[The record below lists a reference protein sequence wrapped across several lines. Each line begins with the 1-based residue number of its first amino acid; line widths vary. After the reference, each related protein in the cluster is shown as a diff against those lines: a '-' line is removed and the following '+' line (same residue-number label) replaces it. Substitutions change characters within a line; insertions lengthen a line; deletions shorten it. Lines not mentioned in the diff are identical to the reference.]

1 MKNEIV
7 PKPTTRKRLLRRL
20 LFLLVMYGGVAT
32 SSMAG
37 VVIKGNVYGGG
48 NAADVMDSTFVNI
61 STGEILGNIY
71 GGGNL
76 GDVGTIVKNTTNYNY
91 KWTNEDNPGDSYE
104 YNNTGVCT
112 VTITGGTI
120 GTDSTASENHGNVFG
135 GGKGQGDT
143 FWCEKGMTYKT
154 SISISQGT
162 VWHNVY
168 GGGQVGRVEDS
179 TKVTLSNGADI
190 KGDVFGA
197 GAGINTHGY
206 SALVRGNT
214 VVTIQGNATV
224 GENVYGGGEIA
235 SIGRFNVV
243 GGSPT
248 TPAGG
253 GSSKVTIQ
261 GSAQIGGDVFGSG
274 KGVKPDTTYTYQGKA
289 NMPKRMMAKSMGSFT
304 DADSAYWTGVDDK
317 NVWEYF
323 ATETIY
329 RDFLRTLALASTPT
343 VTIGGNATIAGSVYG
358 GGEVGITLGNVNVS
372 MTGGTVG
379 HDVYGGGA
387 LADTNTGNWDLNIYD
402 DDGDSLQVG
411 EVITD
416 LFTRTGTAPNYTYK
430 RVIDK
435 NATVSSGVYYRRV
448 PTWADST
455 QKSGVFTTNVSLTGG
470 TITGDAYGGG
480 LGQKARAAEGDLTAL
495 EDIEALVYGDVT
507 LNIGSG
513 TVNANG
519 FATSTSGDATI
530 HGNVFGCNNLN
541 GTPKGSVHV
550 NIYQTKHTEA
560 DTYPSD
566 INTIAKLNSLFDT
579 VSDYDADDYLS
590 RFALSS
596 VYGGGNLAA
605 YSPIEDTDTATV
617 HIYTCD
623 NTIHTLYG
631 GGNAADATNV
641 KTIIDG
647 GFFDRVFGGGNG
659 YSATNNHTNPNEP
672 NYNPGANISGSATT
686 EIHGGLY
693 RQAFGGSNQYGDV
706 NKASLSVVN
715 DSPCELLLINESFG
729 GANEAEITGDVETTL
744 ACSDHP
750 ISIGTFYGGSNLADI
765 TGNVTLN
772 VEGGDF
778 INVFGGSKGRLGR
791 DAEGEAG
798 QPGYK
803 PAVTAKAANISGNV
817 TLNLYGG
824 TMNNAFGGSDVNGNI
839 GGKITVNM
847 LDRGDCDLTVHNVYG
862 GGRDA
867 AYRPDTIGAFPEVN
881 ILNGRV
887 SKKSDGTGG
896 MVYGGGLGA
905 TAIVASSPLVIIGD
919 TAAAH
924 ADYVAVVD
932 SIVFGGGDAAAVEG
946 NTSVI
951 LQKSNSRVDML
962 FGGGNAAGVSDS
974 TAVTMTGGTVTK
986 AVFGGCNTSGT
997 VGGAP
1002 TVTVTGGTIGTAFET
1017 TAPTAPDSIP
1027 NVLFGGGKGAG
1038 TIVSGKITLNVG
1050 AKTVMSNDT
1059 TYIGTAMIHGNVYG
1073 GSEKGQVDS
1082 VNVYLY
1088 GDTIYG
1094 NVYGGG
1100 YRTAEGKIAARAVNI
1115 VLDGTKF
1122 NRSFNGTAQIFGC
1135 NNLVGTPLGQVN
1147 VHVYRTIPA
1156 TDGDTYHVAAIYGGG
1171 NEADYVPTADGV
1183 LNTQVIIEGCDTTS
1197 IKDVY
1202 GGGNAAAVPGTEVW
1216 ILGSTIIDKVYGGG
1230 NGERGADSAAHVGF
1244 HRDSATEKH
1253 NYVIGSGKAEVYLVA
1268 GNINEVF
1275 GGSNSNGDIRNG
1287 ANVETA
1293 TRTDYTTKFT
1303 GAPAPDCCDKLI
1315 TQHIYGGG
1323 SQAEMS
1329 GDVNV
1334 ILECMPEDYVDAV
1347 YGGAANATI
1356 NGNVSLT
1363 VTSGKFGR
1371 VFGGNNEGGS
1381 INGTITVNVYE
1392 EGCDSLIIG
1401 ELYGAGNNAPYSIY
1415 GCTPPAA
1422 NSPMGT
1428 PWTPDS
1434 TAHEG
1439 KQPYVSPDTIAVSV
1453 NVFSCTSIGKVYG
1466 GGRGETATVIGNT
1479 HVWINM
1485 LHGIIDEHTNESIGK
1500 IGQIFGG
1507 GSAAHVIGNTRI
1519 DVGTATVY
1527 NDPNSGI
1534 KELTGVNIVS
1544 GNYLNPTSDAMN
1556 NSVTAGI
1563 YGGGEAANIDGN
1575 TMLNIGTQELSEGT
1589 NITGNIY
1596 GGGLGSGTHVTGN
1609 VQVNIGKTVT
1619 TEGVTSYVGYAN
1631 ITGDVYGG
1639 SAMGKVNS
1647 YLNDSN
1653 AETQTTGAT
1662 TQVNFYGGTIQDT
1675 HTPSGKGNIYGGGLG
1690 DNDNAAD
1697 VYGPVAV
1704 NVYGGRANNVFGC
1717 NNVNGTPKS
1726 TVAVNINDGQVY
1738 QSVYGGGNQ
1747 AIMDGSPVVNVTG
1760 GIIGTDNDGNTVYGG
1775 AVYGNVY
1782 GGGLGSNGT
1791 GTQTDL
1797 QKVMAGLVKGNTEIN
1812 ISGGTILHNIYG
1824 GGAYGSVGT
1833 YTYESTGVI
1842 KNYTSGG
1849 KATIYIT
1856 GGTIGTDGNENGMV
1870 FGSSRGDVGAPDEIH
1885 DKLAWVYDARV
1896 IIGDTTANA
1905 TVTTSTPLING
1916 SVYGGG
1922 ENGHNYNDA
1931 LVRINGGT
1939 IGIASGSPITNP
1951 DDAEHP
1957 YTGAAYPYRGN
1968 VYGGGCGTDKYWI
1981 DADNDQTV
1989 DDGEKH
1995 YNPLAGIVQ
2004 GDATITMTGGTVV
2017 HNIYGAGAMGSVGT
2031 ATAGGVT
2038 TISIGGGSVGV
2049 SGTVGGGN
2057 VFGAA
2062 RGDAAAISNEYALV
2076 RDHTTVNI
2084 SDGTIYGNVY
2094 GGGELGCVG
2103 RYKFTS
2109 DMKEFYWTDQA
2120 LVANQTSYTYNST
2133 GVCNVTITGGTIGTD
2148 STASENHGNVFGGG
2162 KGRSD
2167 TFWCEKGMVYKTSVS
2182 ISKGTVWRNVYGGG
2196 QEGRVQDDTE
2206 VTIGSASGSDEV
2218 NIKGDVFGAGA
2229 GIDTHGYSALVRGNP
2244 TVTIQGA
2251 ATKVAENVYGGG
2263 EIASVG
2269 KHLLVTEENKDQHPG
2284 LAVGMPYTLDNTNVG
2299 ICRVTVKDGAE
2310 VTGSVFGAGKGL
2322 NPDSIVNPRRMTPT
2336 GVMEYYNADTYGEH
2350 WKDTLLIYVQTLAL
2364 ATETQVTIGSE
2375 TGTTKVKGSVYG
2387 GSESGFVQY
2396 HTDVQTQGNCE
2407 IGTQAASADIYGGGL
2422 GIEGNASAGRVGG
2435 NTKVTI
2441 GGGTTYGS
2449 VYGGG
2454 AYGIVKQNVEVNVT
2468 GGEVKEDVYGGGALA
2483 NTNTANW
2490 DAETKTWATGM
2501 NGANDS
2507 TTYKTVVNLTGGK
2520 IGNAYGGGLGRKA
2533 VTAREAVTFTQEECD
2548 KYNSSLTGFVTTS
2561 ETNPDTGENYTQE
2574 EANTHNAALV
2584 GARKTTDVKLP
2595 AISAQDEVSEVQAMV
2610 YGDVTMT
2617 VDGTILHQEPDD
2629 QKQSVTYTEEGEN
2642 ITKSVTK
2649 YGRVF
2654 GANNVNGTP
2663 KGHILVHVK
2672 QTVPENGGGHVYD
2685 KFEIHSVYGG
2695 GNMANYLPAG
2705 DSKNTHVLIEDCGVT
2720 SIQYVYGGGNS
2731 ASVPQTDVTV
2741 LGCFEIGMIFGGGNG
2756 EDPIQDASG
2765 IWVANPGA
2773 DVKKSDGTAGTG
2785 AINAHGGTIRWL
2797 YGGSN
2802 KKGLCGKINEDLRST
2817 NTDCPLKIT
2826 NVYGAGK
2833 NADVEEVFIVAKCP
2847 GENVEYLYGGSYNA
2861 HIKKGITLTLIG
2873 GQYKNVYGGNDS
2885 GGTIGGPIKINI
2897 QESLDCAPIV
2907 IDNLYGGGNR
2917 AEYPGN
2923 NGTGGSITVNVKSCT
2938 HIGNIFGGGKGQAAV
2953 VNGNTTVNLNMLKG
2967 VWAGKWAVTGDSATI
2982 YIDNM
2987 DTSKDNATI
2996 KAAIEAE
3003 IPNIEV
3009 FADKIDKTTKKI
3021 RCKVK
3026 DELGTIGNVFGGGD
3040 EAKVNGWTM
3049 VNIGT
3054 AKIDSIMRHDG
3065 NGVPLDVQGDSIY
3078 DKEGKL
3084 REGKTYN
3091 DIAYNKV
3098 PVLGAR
3104 ILGDVYGG
3112 GNLADVLENTYVNIC
3127 AKEDTTTHVY
3137 GSVAFKVDSVTIG
3150 GNVFGGGKGIADNFY
3165 CEKGMVGD
3173 VDTNLGNYNNH
3184 TDSIRGTHV
3193 NIGGGTM
3200 EGNVYGGGEVG
3211 RVEFNTEVTI
3221 GYGNGTEG
3229 EKSPIIAGNVFAAG
3243 KGLNTHGYSAL
3254 VRGNS
3259 TLTIQGDAKV
3269 GQSVYGGG
3277 EVASVGKYQVV
3288 DGMPIALAY
3297 QNLGNCYV
3305 TVRGKAEIGPDDMQM
3320 PQFTGHVFGAGK
3332 GALPYEGYT
3341 DTEKPYQVLPTTTVE
3356 YLSKQ
3361 TVGDSVDT
3369 SYITFIETLALA
3381 TKTEVTVGGDAFVK
3395 GSVYGGSEN
3404 GHVQH
3409 DTKVRIQDHCQIGAG
3424 YDYNT
3429 KKSLPMYD
3437 EATVFV
3443 HPSTTTVATSV
3454 NECNHWPYGKGTT
3467 AKYVPYDKY
3476 ADQYTSYASTTG
3488 DDGHT
3493 YYGNVFG
3500 GGSGREPYAPG
3511 KWHWE
3516 AGSVGGNAT
3525 VEISGG
3531 HILTNVYG
3539 GNELTNV
3546 DDTCRVTMTGGTIG
3560 VPRTLDSIAVH
3571 PVTCYL
3577 FGAGKGDQRVFF
3589 NKQTN
3594 VKDVIVDVSGGII
3607 YGSVFGG
3614 GEDGHIM
3621 RNAKVNIKPGAW
3633 IGTWGTSYVDGNVFG
3648 GGRGFAGDAYTAG
3661 NVADSVVVNITGGT
3675 MLGSIYGGGRLGS
3688 VGYDLVEA
3696 GNGRYGQMSDNLN
3709 RGHVVMNISGGKI
3722 GNKYEFTTDTVAAYI
3737 PSTEFY
3743 IENNERR
3750 LSHTKG
3756 GNVYAGGMG
3765 RFTKLNGDSISL
3777 ANDGIDWTKLGNVKS
3792 TKLSISDSTWI
3803 MGNVYGGGELGAVT
3817 DSTVIKVT
3825 GGVIGTEI
3833 LAGVPDSTTHSNGT
3847 VQYTYGSIYGGGM
3860 GMVMHDKRDNH
3871 GGDVANNTHVSISGD
3886 DTKVRAS
3893 VFGGGEMATVGGDTY
3908 VDISDGKIGRNEVY
3922 TTNDANQGYV
3932 KFGGAT
3938 MGNVFGG
3945 GKGHV
3950 DHTFAGLV
3958 KGNTNVDISG
3968 GSIYHNVY
3976 GGGALGSVGTFMVA
3990 KDLNYI
3996 PDGVPLAP
4004 WESGGTARVTIT
4016 GGTIGISG
4024 RDNGMVN
4031 GSSRGG
4037 ISAPVST
4044 KLGDNY
4050 VYKDPYDKVAW
4061 VYDTEVTIGKG
4072 GSAGPTIK
4080 GSVYGGGENGHNAHN
4095 ALVNVYSGKIGIVDS
4110 SDPWYTL
4117 TNAAAAEKSKAT
4129 RGNVYGAGCGT
4140 DTYTDSEGKKH
4151 HNLWSGIVSVN
4162 TEVNVHGGHV
4172 KGNVY
4177 GAGSMGSVGT
4187 IISDIDSEANWHKS
4201 SDTNVLETA
4210 TTFYGFGL
4218 SWPIEIQYVDTTGI
4232 ARVNVADSAIV
4243 DGSVYGAARGLV
4255 AIEENDITRHR
4266 YVEAKFANV
4275 RKTEVNI
4282 GETGEPQINSSVYG
4296 GGEDGHVYEDAA
4308 VNIYDGTVAHSV
4320 FGGGKGE
4327 GTYKATLWVQDPDD
4341 PDDTSKHESTQ
4352 DSISIHSMVAGKV
4365 YGNTTVT
4372 IRGGHV
4378 GWFVYGGGNLGSV
4391 GKGNYAGGADD
4402 YATGGYGELPEN
4414 AGANLWTVER
4424 DSTMAWHF
4432 LNSGVAT
4439 VNLFGGTI
4447 GTYEGPE
4454 SNNFDPV
4461 DQLPYGSVFG
4471 GSRGKSAMDVGQRS
4485 PRYRY
4490 VPDFFLGYVNKA
4502 IINVGDTANHSTD
4515 DKGPTIHGSIYGGG
4529 QDGHV
4534 RNSTDIKLFKGEV
4547 KGHQIDA
4554 AGRSGH
4560 VFGAGSGIGTYIDFT
4575 DNNKNKVSFAS
4586 GSVTGTT
4593 SIEVYDGAK
4602 VKGNIWGGG
4611 AMAAIGPPKMGPD
4624 EGKMPTDSKKS
4635 YSYTKVDVK
4644 GGKIGGTVYGAS
4656 RGPSAAFRKARF
4668 DDIGVT
4674 YDSTK
4679 YATDIWSEVIVRGG
4693 EIGGS
4698 VYGGGESGQVKCGVN
4713 VNILGGLI
4721 KNDVYGG
4728 GALAHTN
4735 TSNLN
4740 KDGDWTNSTKTT
4752 GVYTTT
4758 VNLLGGTIQGNA
4770 YGGALGRREF
4780 IGTDTTVTSVEAKVF
4795 GDIKVNL
4802 NGIEETDS
4810 ASIRSVKEDV
4820 KSWLVPTTDGH
4831 HQVNSTRPGASVSRV
4846 FGCNNLNGSPQGKV
4860 RVHVFA
4866 TQNDSTQNIK
4876 TKYEK
4881 FRKRA
4886 DYTIDNYSDLTALA
4900 AAMNIDIF
4908 SYVNNLTNTNDDS
4921 LQRVAL
4927 NAIIDTIAVMK
4938 YDVRGVYG
4946 GGNLA
4951 AYMPLGPNPTVEDN
4965 YMLTK
4970 QSTDV
4975 IIDGCELTSIY
4986 QVYGGGNAAP
4996 VPAAHLVVNG
5006 TYEIDEAFGGG
5017 NGADSYWV
5025 VEGRDT
5031 VWYQNPGAN
5040 VGYRDFTEVVKNDP
5054 DYDGETEATAY
5065 PQEDVQAAA
5074 TPEMRKAG
5082 FSYGDESTAGVATT
5096 IINGGRIHVV
5106 YGGSNKRGNI
5116 STTALSQ
5123 YEGASDCPMEV
5134 DETYGAGKDAP
5145 IDGNIDMRL
5154 KCAKGV
5160 KEMFGGSKNSDVN
5173 SDIVLNITNGSSL
5186 ERVFGGNN
5194 TSGAINGSI
5203 TVNIVEDGCE
5213 PIHIGELYAGGYLA
5227 PYSIYGYAQGGEGGY
5242 LEEEIDYGGNIGKIK
5257 QRIPI
5262 NRTGYDTIK
5271 VKYEDYLKNDLDSM
5285 GFARDHVPTEQ
5296 ELQEKINSTTP
5307 KVARAALEYV
5317 AIRDLL
5323 ASLPRKHPR
5332 INVISATR
5340 IDTIYGGGYQAK
5352 VVGNPRVNVNMTNGK
5367 VEVTET
5373 ESGKFVDASGN
5384 EYPAETVD
5392 TNMVATLPIGTIGHI
5407 FGGGNMAD
5415 IDGNTFVEIGTGEW
5429 LNQNDQREMQGT
5441 ITVNDKDTTM
5451 LFTYDDSQQKWTY
5464 EGKDT
5469 VFNEEIQ
5476 KDSVIT
5482 VIKTIDTIPTPFRRA
5497 ATITGNVFGGGRG
5510 VADDF
5515 YCAKAMIG
5523 ENGKAVDN
5531 DFNDLPDYLE
5541 GNTSVTIANGTV
5553 GGNVYGGGEI
5563 GRVEKNTT
5571 VTIGLEGDTG
5581 EPVVKGNVFGAGRGL
5596 ETHGYSALVRGNPT
5610 VIVQGKAKV
5619 GLNVYGGGETASVA
5633 RYKVVGGSPVALA
5646 NSTSGNCKV
5655 IIRGEAEIGPDSMVM
5670 TKPGGPD
5677 DYGHVFGAGKGV
5689 IPGDSTYE
5697 GIDHMPKR
5705 MILRGDDHTDA
5716 LQGKTWEYVYPDDPT
5731 NKNIWEYFPNDSTY
5745 LSFIETLALSSK
5757 TDVTIGGHAFVKGSV
5772 YGGSENGLVQYDTHV
5787 RIQDSCQI
5795 GNGYVQMADDG
5806 TPLATPMAMN
5816 RRYTSQEWEEGRLIM
5831 SDDDSL
5837 ALRNLVVTNN
5847 LYQHSLP
5854 ECASWPYEAP
5864 YATYDR
5870 LADENGLY
5878 PDGSNAQGGRISASD
5893 GHTFYGNV
5901 FGGGSGLYPFRPGK
5915 WHRAAGLVRGNTVV
5929 DVTGGHILTSLYGG
5943 NEMTDVGTYQKDS
5956 HGELT
5961 IPDTC
5966 GICTINMVGGT
5977 LGVPRTLGQIAA
5989 HPVTCYLFGA
5999 GKGDPRT
6006 FFNTWTNVDSVTVN
6020 ISGNARIYGSTFGGG
6035 EDGHILESVVTN
6047 IGLPVTLNI
6056 DGKDSVF
6063 TERGVLIGTTG
6074 YSYVD
6079 GNVFGAGRGFS
6090 GDAITA
6096 GSVGGNVEVNI
6107 GGGTM
6112 LGSIY
6117 GGGRLASVG
6126 IGFNAPED
6134 ANYGSFTA
6142 DVPGDSTKTYG
6153 HVTVNISGGTI
6164 GHDSIWTQ
6172 QYGGNVFGGS
6182 MGRLT
6187 HLDNT
6192 VNPIWSQLGQVKTTE
6207 VNITGGTIKR
6217 NVYGGGEFG
6226 SVRDSAYVNIGGRKN
6241 ADGTITAEG
6250 SPVIE
6255 RDVYGGG
6262 YGSKDTLSQ
6271 TFITPV
6277 SGMTFRYT
6285 PMQWAGI
6292 VGISTHVNMLG
6303 GWVKKSIYGGGEL
6316 ASVGIINYLVEQK
6329 ADGDYTYFGTVDSL
6343 QDKKFSY
6350 INIEKHDNENDGFYL
6365 SWPYKFEYFPGYDGS
6380 THIAIRGGRLGL
6392 TGKDFMGPFN
6402 AEGKAISLADGHVL
6416 DKDEE
6421 KAARVDNGDIY
6432 GGSKGFAGD
6441 RYYEGFSAN
6450 VGSTE
6455 IVIDYPETNTANPG
6469 NYKKKE
6475 GETYANDCI
6484 AGAVYGGGENGHVL
6498 GDTHLTLSN
6507 GLIGHALYGGGSG
6520 KGQFEQ
6526 RLLKVKVDPKSTNP
6540 KDSVTVNIYS
6550 ITAGKVYGN
6559 THIDMTGG
6567 YVVRNIYGGGNMGS
6581 VGKGNYAGAPD
6592 DYSSKNSNGGGY
6604 GEMITENLWDSVSV
6618 NSQAFLNS
6626 GQTNVTVTGGQVGY
6640 VDTVKISDSMKDGLP
6655 YGNVFGGC
6663 RGESAPNI
6671 TESPRFLYSPQFFSG
6686 YINKSNVTIGTEG
6699 QDNSK
6704 AGQKGKA
6711 PLILG
6716 SVFGGGQD
6724 GHVRQDTYVT
6734 VNSGQI
6740 GLSLNGM
6747 DLDSLNKSQTN
6758 LAILGALYKD
6768 DNTVN
6773 PQWLYRGNV
6782 FGAGSG
6788 IGQYEFDF
6796 NYDGDTTD
6804 SVYYGLKP
6812 RTTDSLLVSETGYST
6827 SAGSVTRF
6835 TNVDVKGGV
6844 VYRNVYGGGSLASVG
6859 PAKIPATRIDAWH
6872 PEDTIANHRD
6882 SVGWQSLNRV
6892 TIGGLMVDGKVVRP
6906 QIGDA
6911 ASVNAGYGGNIFG
6924 GGRGE
6929 LSIGDNYGTSV
6940 WTKVYIKN
6948 GSNILGNIFGGGD
6961 NGTVYK
6967 DTDVQI
6973 GEPKNGD

>member
-7 PKPTTRKRLLRRL
+7 LNATARMRQLRRL
-20 LFLLVMYGGVAT
+20 LFLLVMYGSVAT

-48 NAADVMDSTFVNI
+48 NAASVGTTVQTDSAVVNI
-61 STGEILGNIY
+61 SNPNATVWGQVF
-71 GGGNL
+71 GGCNTEGS
-76 GDVGTIVKNTTNYNY
+76 VIGTAVV
-91 KWTNEDNPGDSYE
+91 D
-104 YNNTGVCT
+104 
-112 VTITGGTI
+112 ITAGTI
-120 GTDSTASENHGNVFG
+120 GKPDTIQNVVFG
-135 GGKGQGDT
+135 GGKGQHT
-143 FWCEKGMTYKT
+143 LVKGSVVVNIGKMTT
-154 SISISQGT
+154 GENPTPSGSATIWG
-162 VWHNVY
+162 HVY
-168 GGGQVGRVEDS
+168 GGSAFGIVNAKISGNDTTRVGDS
-179 TKVTLSNGADI
+179 TTVVNIISGTV
-190 KGDVFGA
+190 KGD
-197 GAGINTHGY
+197 I
-206 SALVRGNT
+206 
-214 VVTIQGNATV
+214 
-224 GENVYGGGEIA
+224 
-235 SIGRFNVV
+235 
-243 GGSPT
+243 
-248 TPAGG
+248 
-253 GSSKVTIQ
+253 
-261 GSAQIGGDVFGSG
+261 
-274 KGVKPDTTYTYQGKA
+274 
-289 NMPKRMMAKSMGSFT
+289 
-304 DADSAYWTGVDDK
+304 
-317 NVWEYF
+317 
-323 ATETIY
+323 
-329 RDFLRTLALASTPT
+329 
-343 VTIGGNATIAGSVYG
+343 
-358 GGEVGITLGNVNVS
+358 
-372 MTGGTVG
+372 
-379 HDVYGGGA
+379 
-387 LADTNTGNWDLNIYD
+387 
-402 DDGDSLQVG
+402 
-411 EVITD
+411 
-416 LFTRTGTAPNYTYK
+416 
-430 RVIDK
+430 
-435 NATVSSGVYYRRV
+435 
-448 PTWADST
+448 
-455 QKSGVFTTNVSLTGG
+455 
-470 TITGDAYGGG
+470 YGGG
-480 LGQKARAAEGDLTAL
+480 LGQKAAEAVPAHGNPGDDDYTPAVEAVTAIAAN
-495 EDIEALVYGDVT
+495 VYGQVT
-507 LNIGSG
+507 VNIGSG
-513 TVNANG
+513 TAGN
-519 FATSTSGDATI
+519 ATI
-530 HGNVFGCNNLN
+530 GGSVYGCNNLN
-541 GTPKGSVHV
+541 GTPKDSVFV
-550 NIYQTKHTEA
+550 NIYKTAHTA
-560 DTYPSD
+560 ANTYPTEND
-566 INTIAKLNSLFDT
+566 ATDEDT
-579 VSDYDADDYLS
+579 DVNELSELATLVANYDAEGYSDK
-590 RFALSS
+590 FAIAA
-596 VYGGGNLAA
+596 VYGGGNQAS
-605 YSPIEDTDTATV
+605 YSPNDDKGTTTV
-617 HIYTCD
+617 HVYACAE

-631 GGNAADATNV
+631 GGNAADATHV
-641 KTIIDG
+641 KVIIDG
-647 GFFDRVFGGGNG
+647 GFIDRVFGGGNG
-659 YSATNNHTNPNEP
+659 YSATGNHTRPNEA
-672 NYNPGANISGSATT
+672 NYNPGADITGSATT
-686 EIHGGLY
+686 EIHGGLF
-693 RQAFGGSNQYGDV
+693 RQIFGGSNQYGDV
-706 NKASLSVVN
+706 AKVALSIDN
-715 DSPCELLLINESFG
+715 ESNCTELIHESFG
-729 GANEAEITGDVETTL
+729 GANEAVIKSNVTTTL
-744 ACSDHP
+744 ACSNNH
-750 ISIGTFYGGSNLADI
+750 IGSFYGGSNLANI

-772 VEGGDF
+772 VEGGTY
-778 INVFGGSKGRLGR
+778 INVFGGSKGRA
-791 DAEGEAG
+791 DDPSTSDINEA
-798 QPGYK
+798 
-803 PAVTAKAANISGNV
+803 VSANINGDV

-824 TMNNAFGGSDVNGNI
+824 TMVNAFGGSDVNGNI
-839 GGKITVNM
+839 TGKITVNV
-847 LDRGDCDLTVHNVYG
+847 LDKGGDCGLQVDSIYG

-867 AYRPDTIGAFPEVN
+867 AYTPTTQGAYPEVN
-881 ILNGRV
+881 LIHGKISGNV
-887 SKKSDGTGG
+887 FGG
-896 MVYGGGLGA
+896 GLGSSAIVTSNPKVTVGYVARTSAMVDSLVALAGASFNDTVVVRGDVYGGG
-905 TAIVASSPLVIIGD
+905 S
-919 TAAAH
+919 
-924 ADYVAVVD
+924 
-932 SIVFGGGDAAAVEG
+932 AAAVTG
-946 NTSVI
+946 KTTVLLRDSCCSV
-951 LQKSNSRVDML
+951 SNL
-962 FGGGNAAGVSDS
+962 FGGGKAAGVSDS
-974 TAVTMTGGTVTK
+974 TWVTMTAGTVTN
-986 AVFGGCNTSGT
+986 AVYGGCNASGT

-1002 TVTVTGGTIGTAFET
+1002 TVTVTGGTIGTAY
-1017 TAPTAPDSIP
+1017 ASDPTSMDGIRQ
-1027 NVLFGGGKGAG
+1027 VLFGGGKGKD
-1038 TIVSGKITLNVG
+1038 TDVTGKITLNVG
-1050 AKTVMSNDT
+1050 TKTGSD
-1059 TYIGTAMIHGNVYG
+1059 YAGTAHIYGNVYG
-1073 GSEKGQVDS
+1073 GSENGKVSNVD
-1082 VNVYLY
+1082 VFLY
-1088 GDTIYG
+1088 GDTIHG
-1094 NVYGGG
+1094 NVFGGG
-1100 YRTAEGKIAARAVNI
+1100 YDTDASLVALPDTLAKHATAADTINVL
-1115 VLDGTKF
+1115 LDGTKF
-1122 NRSFNGTAQIFGC
+1122 DRTYNNMAQIFGC
-1135 NNLVGTPLGQVN
+1135 NNKSGTPKGLVT
-1147 VHVYRTIPA
+1147 VHVKRTVGSDKNEETP
-1156 TDGDTYHVAAIYGGG
+1156 VADRNVYDIAAVYGGG
-1171 NEADYVPTADGV
+1171 NMADYVPRGETDS
-1183 LNTQVIIEGCDTTS
+1183 THVIIEGCGLTS
-1197 IKDVY
+1197 IEYVY
-1202 GGGNAAAVPGTEVW
+1202 GGGNAAAVSATGVD
-1216 ILGSTIIDKVYGGG
+1216 IKGSYIINQVFGGG
-1230 NGERGADSAAHVGF
+1230 NGAGQILDSSNNWIANPGANVGSYINGTDSIPYGTGRAVTKLYG
-1244 HRDSATEKH
+1244 
-1253 NYVIGSGKAEVYLVA
+1253 
-1268 GNINEVF
+1268 GNIYYVF
-1275 GGSNSNGDIRNG
+1275 GGSNTLGNIRQTV
-1287 ANVETA
+1287 VETKQQD
-1293 TRTDYTTKFT
+1293 TSS
-1303 GAPAPDCCDKLI
+1303 PDGCDILNVVN
-1315 TQHIYGGG
+1315 IYGAG
-1323 SQAEMS
+1323 SMAEMT
-1329 GDVNV
+1329 GDVN
-1334 ILECMPEDYVDAV
+1334 IIMECMPEAYVDAV
-1347 YGGAANATI
+1347 FGGAKNAVI
-1356 NGNVSLT
+1356 NGNVTLT

-1381 INGTITVNVYE
+1381 INGTIKVIAK
-1392 EGCDSLIIG
+1392 EGGCEPLEIG
-1401 ELYGAGNNAPYSIY
+1401 ELYGGGNQAPYSIH
-1415 GCTPPAA
+1415 GCHYDTDNDKWVVNNDDTTYVA
-1422 NSPMGT
+1422 
-1428 PWTPDS
+1428 DS
-1434 TAHEG
+1434 EYAIE
-1439 KQPYVSPDTIAVSV
+1439 VIVE
-1453 NVFSCTSIGKVYG
+1453 SCTSIGKVFG
-1466 GGRGETATVIGNT
+1466 GGNLAEVVGDTHVDINMFKGLLEGDDNQDDTFRPLGRIGQVFGGGNLANVIGNT
-1479 HVWINM
+1479 T
-1485 LHGIIDEHTNESIGK
+1485 IDIGTDGEATDSNNK
-1500 IGQIFGG
+1500 VPEGEQKGVQILAGD
-1507 GSAAHVIGNTRI
+1507 TI
-1519 DVGTATVY
+1519 DY
-1527 NDPNSGI
+1527 IDPDHNAYI
-1534 KELTGVNIVS
+1534 HIPE
-1544 GNYLNPTSDAMN
+1544 
-1556 NSVTAGI
+1556 AGI
-1563 YGGGEAANIDGN
+1563 YGGGNNADVEGN
-1575 TMLNIGTQELSEGT
+1575 TTLNIGTEKQSLGI
-1589 NITGNIY
+1589 NINGNIF
-1596 GGGLGSGTHVTGN
+1596 GGGYGKSTTVTGD
-1609 VQVNIGKTVT
+1609 VTVNIGANNGTAA
-1619 TEGVTSYVGYAN
+1619 SPRYVGYAN
-1631 ITGDVYGG
+1631 IIGDVYGG
-1639 SAMGKVNS
+1639 SAKGKVNANRTVTG
-1647 YLNDSN
+1647 NDSTYS
-1653 AETQTTGAT
+1653 ASGDTTR
-1662 TQVNFYGGTIQDT
+1662 VYLYGGIV
-1675 HTPSGKGNIYGGGLG
+1675 KGNVYGGGMG
-1690 DNDNAAD
+1690 DTTSVSRIAAD
-1697 VYGPVAV
+1697 VYGPVFV
-1704 NVYGGRANNVFGC
+1704 TVEGGKANNVFGC
-1717 NNVNGTPKS
+1717 NNYFGAPKD
-1726 TVAVNINDGQVY
+1726 TVRVVIN
-1738 QSVYGGGNQ
+1738 N
-1747 AIMDGSPVVNVTG
+1747 
-1760 GIIGTDNDGNTVYGG
+1760 TDSI
-1775 AVYGNVY
+1775 GNVY
-1782 GGGLGSNGT
+1782 GGGNLAEYEGTPAVVMNGGTVNNVFGGGLGT
-1791 GTQTDL
+1791 T
-1797 QKVMAGLVKGNTEIN
+1797 AIIHGNTDVSITGGTVNESVFGGGHEAN
-1812 ISGGTILHNIYG
+1812 VTANTNVNMSGGTI
-1824 GGAYGSVGT
+1824 A
-1833 YTYESTGVI
+1833 
-1842 KNYTSGG
+1842 
-1849 KATIYIT
+1849 
-1856 GGTIGTDGNENGMV
+1856 
-1870 FGSSRGDVGAPDEIH
+1870 
-1885 DKLAWVYDARV
+1885 
-1896 IIGDTTANA
+1896 
-1905 TVTTSTPLING
+1905 
-1916 SVYGGG
+1916 
-1922 ENGHNYNDA
+1922 
-1931 LVRINGGT
+1931 
-1939 IGIASGSPITNP
+1939 
-1951 DDAEHP
+1951 
-1957 YTGAAYPYRGN
+1957 
-1968 VYGGGCGTDKYWI
+1968 
-1981 DADNDQTV
+1981 Q
-1989 DDGEKH
+1989 
-1995 YNPLAGIVQ
+1995 
-2004 GDATITMTGGTVV
+2004 
-2017 HNIYGAGAMGSVGT
+2017 
-2031 ATAGGVT
+2031 
-2038 TISIGGGSVGV
+2038 
-2049 SGTVGGGN
+2049 N
-2057 VFGAA
+2057 VFGGGKGK
-2062 RGDAAAISNEYALV
+2062 GDNFTCDKAMVGTEVSNNACEDPGSADNKDKGTHVTISNG
-2076 RDHTTVNI
+2076 TVQ
-2084 SDGTIYGNVY
+2084 GNVY
-2094 GGGELGCVG
+2094 GGGEVG
-2103 RYKFTS
+2103 RVEWNT
-2109 DMKEFYWTDQA
+2109 Q
-2120 LVANQTSYTYNST
+2120 
-2133 GVCNVTITGGTIGTD
+2133 
-2148 STASENHGNVFGGG
+2148 
-2162 KGRSD
+2162 
-2167 TFWCEKGMVYKTSVS
+2167 
-2182 ISKGTVWRNVYGGG
+2182 
-2196 QEGRVQDDTE
+2196 
-2206 VTIGSASGSDEV
+2206 VTIGVDTVTAGPIIE
-2218 NIKGDVFGAGA
+2218 GDVFGAGK
-2229 GIDTHGYSALVRGNP
+2229 GLKTHGYSALVRGNSI
-2244 TVTIQGA
+2244 VTIQGS
-2251 ATKVAENVYGGG
+2251 TKVGENVYGGG
-2263 EIASVG
+2263 EIATVG
-2269 KHLLVTEENKDQHPG
+2269 RYWVSNIPVSTYCEDEGSEPPTVPEG
-2284 LAVGMPYTLDNTNVG
+2284 LAAEMPYKTRRGGKCT
-2299 ICRVTVKDGAE
+2299 VTVQGNAEIGYNGASA
-2310 VTGSVFGAGKGL
+2310 TAGHVFGAGKGV
-2322 NPDSIVNPRRMTPT
+2322 DSLYRADGDYKSMRMVTRAERHT
-2336 GVMEYYNADTYGEH
+2336 SDNEGTLWGASDDSRFVWEYFVRDNNKSDTTKYYEF
-2350 WKDTLLIYVQTLAL
+2350 LQTLAL
-2364 ATETQVTIGSE
+2364 VTETH
-2375 TGTTKVKGSVYG
+2375 VKIDNSAIVNGSVYG
-2387 GSESGFVQY
+2387 GSESGFVQDS
-2396 HTDVQTQGNCE
+2396 TDVIIAGGTIGPDTLGNVF
-2407 IGTQAASADIYGGGL
+2407 GGGKGFAEFAES
-2422 GIEGNASAGRVGG
+2422 GIVKG

-2441 GGGTTYGS
+2441 SGNNTLVNGVVYGGGELGDVSENTEVNINGGTIAKNVFGGGKGKADNFTCDKAMVGINDSGEGQEPGSNANKDKGTHVTITAGTVNGS

-2454 AYGIVKQNVEVNVT
+2454 EVGRVEWNTHVTIGDSTATSGTNEPTIVGSVFGAGAGVETHGYSALVRGNSTVDVQGNARVKGNVYG
-2468 GGEVKEDVYGGGALA
+2468 GGEKASGGRYYVKGFGTQADPLPDNFANTPQGMPYKSKNGGVCTVNILGSAIIGPNNGNATATAGHVFGAGKGVEPHFIAGSSYRIDNTGKPEIFNIESKYLEFLQTLALVTNSFVTIGERSTVMGNVYGGSENGFVQDSTSIRILGGTIGTPSSDYGNIYGGGKGLPTFDEAGRVGGSTAITVSGGTTTGSIFGGGELGYVKKNVGINIAGGRIYSDVYGGGALA
-2483 NTNTANW
+2483 NTNTENWNPDSTLTTPIYYVVSGLTSDSSVVGYYMKPYVYTEASGNAIEGVTYYQNTGGTYSPVDVAVGADVSSYYTRALGDNYVEASGTANA
-2490 DAETKTWATGM
+2490 DTIYYKKVEKGTWARGK
-2501 NGANDS
+2501 S
-2507 TTYKTVVNLTGGK
+2507 SSTYKTTINLTGGL
-2520 IGNAYGGGLGRKA
+2520 IGSPSTVGSDDDFSGNVYGGGLGRLAHDTLSA
-2533 VTAREAVTFTQEECD
+2533 VE
-2548 KYNSSLTGFVTTS
+2548 
-2561 ETNPDTGENYTQE
+2561 
-2574 EANTHNAALV
+2574 
-2584 GARKTTDVKLP
+2584 
-2595 AISAQDEVSEVQAMV
+2595 AMV
-2610 YGDVTMT
+2610 YGDINMT
-2617 VDGTILHQEPDD
+2617 LNGTAFI
-2629 QKQSVTYTEEGEN
+2629 QKYKTPPTSTDPKVSNQPVPFS
-2642 ITKSVTK
+2642 
-2649 YGRVF
+2649 GRLF
-2654 GANNVNGTP
+2654 GCNNLNGTP
-2663 KGHILVHVK
+2663 KGDV
-2672 QTVPENGGGHVYD
+2672 TVTVWRTKRVEGESVSDSHSDNE
-2685 KFEIHSVYGG
+2685 FEVHSVYGG
-2695 GNMANYLPAG
+2695 GNMASYQPMTG
-2705 DSKNTHVLIEDCGVT
+2705 KSTRVRIHGCEDT
-2720 SIQYVYGGGNS
+2720 SIEKVFGGGNS
-2731 ASVPQTDVTV
+2731 AYVPSTDVIIYSC
-2741 LGCFEIGMIFGGGNG
+2741 LNIGYAFGGGNG
-2756 EDPIQDASG
+2756 ADRIYKEWKTGDARWEPNEGAPVYGNAQIIALGGKIGQVFSG
-2765 IWVANPGA
+2765 
-2773 DVKKSDGTAGTG
+2773 SDTKGKIYGTAT
-2785 AINAHGGTIRWL
+2785 IKLKGGEGDQE
-2797 YGGSN
+2797 YSGDEQDEG
-2802 KKGLCGKINEDLRST
+2802 
-2817 NTDCPLKIT
+2817 CPLKII
-2826 NVYGAGK
+2826 NAYGAGRG
-2833 NADVEEVFIVAKCP
+2833 ADIESDVNMIVSGCGDGNSSVERVFGGSYDANIKGNINLTITSGIYSQVFGGNDHGGAI
-2847 GENVEYLYGGSYNA
+2847 GGNINVNIEETDNCKPIIIQYLYGGGREA
-2861 HIKKGITLTLIG
+2861 
-2873 GQYKNVYGGNDS
+2873 
-2885 GGTIGGPIKINI
+2885 
-2897 QESLDCAPIV
+2897 A
-2907 IDNLYGGGNR
+2907 
-2917 AEYPGN
+2917 YPGN
-2923 NGTGGSITVNVKSCT
+2923 GAKNKSNADVSRGKITVNVKSAT
-2938 HIGNIFGGGKGQAAV
+2938 RIDNVFGGSYRALINGDTEVNINMIKGNW
-2953 VNGNTTVNLNMLKG
+2953 VNNEFTFPDNYRGDPIPNATGTVTYSEVQDLSDG
-2967 VWAGKWAVTGDSATI
+2967 SSVTGYYSKETVDGQDVYTKI
-2982 YIDNM
+2982 ENP
-2987 DTSKDNATI
+2987 DTVSVAGGHYYKMTM
-2996 KAAIEAE
+2996 
-3003 IPNIEV
+3003 
-3009 FADKIDKTTKKI
+3009 TG
-3021 RCKVK
+3021 KVNN
-3026 DELGTIGNVFGGGD
+3026 DIGTIGNVFGGSFESAVKGN
-3040 EAKVNGWTM
+3040 AT

-3054 AKIDSIMRHDG
+3054 ESTVKIMKRNASGTILATDDE
-3065 NGVPLDVQGDSIY
+3065 SIY
-3078 DKEGKL
+3078 DNQG
-3084 REGKTYN
+3084 RIRDN
-3091 DIAYNKV
+3091 IQIATV
-3098 PVLGAR
+3098 DSIVLGAH
-3104 ILGDVYGG
+3104 ITGNVYGG
-3112 GNLADVLENTYVNIC
+3112 GNLANVGDYHTAPDPETKAMTDYIDYRGKTFVNIC
-3127 AKEDTTTHVY
+3127 AKGDAA
-3137 GSVAFKVDSVTIG
+3137 VAEGESKVTI
-3150 GNVFGGGKGIADNFY
+3150 A
-3165 CEKGMVGD
+3165 
-3173 VDTNLGNYNNH
+3173 
-3184 TDSIRGTHV
+3184 
-3193 NIGGGTM
+3193 
-3200 EGNVYGGGEVG
+3200 GNVYGGGRGLADVFRCGKAMVTDSTNVRIGNGTVGTLVDGKLKAGTGNVYGGGMVG
-3211 RVEFNTEVTI
+3211 RVEESTAVTVGLTPETGKRSAPVI
-3221 GYGNGTEG
+3221 RGSIFG
-3229 EKSPIIAGNVFAAG
+3229 AGQGVE
-3243 KGLNTHGYSAL
+3243 THGYSAL

-3259 TLTIQGDAKV
+3259 IVTVQEKSKV

-3277 EVASVGKYQVV
+3277 ELASVGRYSVADSAYHSTHPDV
-3288 DGMPIALAY
+3288 GIGMPYSLA
-3297 QNLGNCYV
+3297 NPNSGNCYV
-3305 TVRGKAEIGPDDMQM
+3305 IVLDSAEIGPDDMQM

-3332 GALPYEGYT
+3332 GIVPFKDTNDPKRMLPTNAYEVYGT
-3341 DTEKPYQVLPTTTVE
+3341 DTTA
-3356 YLSKQ
+3356 YLK
-3361 TVGDSVDT
+3361 
-3369 SYITFIETLALA
+3369 YAETLALA
-3381 TKTEVTVGGDAFVK
+3381 TKAEVTIGGDAFVK

-3500 GGSGREPYAPG
+3500 GGSGKDPYAPG

-3539 GNELTNV
+3539 GNELTSV
-3546 DDTCRVTMTGGTIG
+3546 KDTCFITMTGGTLG
-3560 VPRTLDSIAVH
+3560 VPRTLDSIAAH

-3737 PSTEFY
+3737 PYTEFDS
-3743 IENNERR
+3743 NHR

-3833 LAGVPDSTTHSNGT
+3833 TAAVPDSTTHAAGT
-3847 VQYTYGSIYGGGM
+3847 AGTEVAYTFGSIYGGGM

-3871 GGDVANNTHVSISGD
+3871 GGEVANNTHVSISGD

-3908 VDISDGKIGRNEVY
+3908 VDVSNGKIGRNQVNRS
-3922 TTNDANQGYV
+3922 NDENDGYV
-3932 KFGGAT
+3932 MFGGAT

-3958 KGNTNVDISG
+3958 KGNTNISISG

-3976 GGGALGSVGTFMVA
+3976 GGGALGSVGTFDVA
-3990 KDLNYI
+3990 KGLSYI

-4004 WESGGTARVTIT
+4004 WESGGTARITIT

-4024 RDNGMVN
+4024 RDNGMVF

-4037 ISAPVST
+4037 IAQPVPT
-4044 KLGDNY
+4044 TLGSKT

-4061 VYDTEVTIGKG
+4061 VYDTEVTIGSESS
-4072 GSAGPTIK
+4072 SAGPNIK

-4095 ALVNVYSGKIGIVDS
+4095 ALVNVYSGNVGIVDS
-4110 SDPWYTL
+4110 NDPWYTL
-4117 TNAAAAEKSKAT
+4117 NPAAAAAAEAT

-4140 DTYTDSEGKKH
+4140 DTYTDSQDKKQH
-4151 HNLWSGIVSVN
+4151 HNLWAGIVSVN
-4162 TEVNVHGGHV
+4162 TEVNVRGGHV
-4172 KGNVY
+4172 ARNVY

-4187 IISDIDSEANWHKS
+4187 IISDIDSEAKWHKENDGGS
-4201 SDTNVLETA
+4201 LEAA
-4210 TTFYGFGL
+4210 TTFYNFGL
-4218 SWPIEIQYVDTTGI
+4218 SWPIEIEYVETTGL
-4232 ARVNVADSAIV
+4232 ARVNVDSLAVV
-4243 DGSVYGAARGLV
+4243 DGSVYGAARGKV
-4255 AIEENDITRHR
+4255 DIEENDITRHR

-4275 RKTEVNI
+4275 RQTEVNI
-4282 GETGEPQINSSVYG
+4282 GITGNPEIKEDVFG
-4296 GGEDGHVYEDAA
+4296 GGEDGHVYDNAV
-4308 VNIYDGTVAHSV
+4308 VNIYGGTVAHSV
-4320 FGGGKGE
+4320 YGGGKGE
-4327 GTYKATLWVQDPDD
+4327 GTYMATLWEPKDGAENDI
-4341 PDDTSKHESTQ
+4341 TQ
-4352 DSISIHSMVAGKV
+4352 HQEKSDSIPIHSMVAGKV

-4372 IRGGHV
+4372 IRGGQV

-4414 AGANLWTVER
+4414 DATANLWTTAK
-4424 DSTMAWHF
+4424 DSTMAWYF

-4447 GTYEGPE
+4447 GTYEGSE
-4454 SNNFDPV
+4454 SENFDPV

-4502 IINVGDTANHSTD
+4502 IINVGDTSATATGN
-4515 DKGPTIHGSIYGGG
+4515 GPKICGSIYGGG

-4534 RNSTDIKLFKGEV
+4534 RNSTHVNLFKGEV
-4547 KGHQIDA
+4547 TGHQVDA

-4560 VFGAGSGIGTYIDFT
+4560 VFGAGSGIGTYLDT
-4575 DNNKNKVSFAS
+4575 DGKQKVSFAS
-4586 GSVTGTT
+4586 GSVTCTT
-4593 SIEVYDGAK
+4593 QVDVYDGMK
-4602 VKGNIWGGG
+4602 IKGNIWGGG
-4611 AMAAIGPPKMGPD
+4611 AMAAIGPPKMGTD
-4624 EGKMPTDSKKS
+4624 EGKEPSGTRKS
-4635 YSYTKVDVK
+4635 FSYTKVDVK
-4644 GGKIGGTVYGAS
+4644 GGEIGGTVYGAS

-4668 DDIGVT
+4668 TDIDVP

-4679 YATDIWSEVIVRGG
+4679 FATDIWSEVIVRGG
-4693 EIGGS
+4693 TIGGS
-4698 VYGGGESGQVKCGVN
+4698 VFGGGESGQVKCGVN
-4713 VNILGGLI
+4713 VNILGGQI
-4721 KNDVYGG
+4721 GSDVYGG

-4735 TSNLN
+4735 TSNL
-4740 KDGDWTNSTKTT
+4740 KQDRTNHKWGWSDSGKTT
-4752 GVYTTT
+4752 GLYTTT

-4780 IGTDTTVTSVEAKVF
+4780 IGTDTIVTPVEAKVY

-4802 NGIEETDS
+4802 NGIEAIDS
-4810 ASIRSVKEDV
+4810 TSIRSVKEDV
-4820 KSWLVPTTDGH
+4820 KSWLVPTIDEH
-4831 HQVNSTRPGASVSRV
+4831 YQVNSTRPGASVSRV

-4866 TQNDSTQNIK
+4866 TQNDSTQNIN

-4900 AAMNIDIF
+4900 AAMNIDIS

-4951 AYMPLGPNPTVEDN
+4951 AYMPMGPNPGTDGNGGIIHNNES
-4965 YMLTK
+4965 TK

-5025 VEGRDT
+5025 VEGNDT

-5040 VGYRDFTEVVKNDP
+5040 VGYKDFTEVVKDASH
-5054 DYDGETEATAY
+5054 DGKTEATAY
-5065 PQEDVQAAA
+5065 LQRDVAAA
-5074 TPEMRKAG
+5074 STPEMRKAG
-5082 FSYGDESTAGVATT
+5082 FSYGDQSTAGVATT
-5096 IINGGRIHVV
+5096 IINGGKIHVV

-5123 YEGASDCPMEV
+5123 YEGASGCPMDV

-5242 LEEEIDYGGNIGKIK
+5242 LEEEIDYGGTIGKIK

-5262 NRTGYDTIK
+5262 TRSE
-5271 VKYEDYLKNDLDSM
+5271 YEDSIKGSYEGYLKNDLDSM

-5323 ASLPRKHPR
+5323 ASLPKKHPR

-5367 VEVTET
+5367 VEVTKT

-5392 TNMVATLPIGTIGHI
+5392 TNLVATLPIGTIGHI
-5407 FGGGNMAD
+5407 FGGGNMAN
-5415 IDGNTFVEIGTGEW
+5415 IEGNTFVEIGTGEW
-5429 LNQNDQREMQGT
+5429 LNQNDQREMLGT
-5441 ITVNDKDTTM
+5441 VTLNAKDTTM

-5464 EGKDT
+5464 TQESGDSIVINGVKTARIDT
-5469 VFNEEIQ
+5469 IA
-5476 KDSVIT
+5476 
-5482 VIKTIDTIPTPFRRA
+5482 IDTIPTPFRRA

-5510 VADDF
+5510 VADNFFCD
-5515 YCAKAMIG
+5515 KAMIG
-5523 ENGKAVDN
+5523 TDGAGVDK
-5531 DFNDLPDYLE
+5531 DFNDIPDYLE

-5571 VTIGLEGDTG
+5571 VIIGLEDDAG
-5581 EPVVKGNVFGAGRGL
+5581 EPVIEGDVYGAGKGV

-5610 VIVQGKAKV
+5610 VIIQGKAKV
-5619 GLNVYGGGETASVA
+5619 GHSVYGGGQTASVA

-5655 IIRGEAEIGPDSMVM
+5655 IVRGEAEIGPDSMVM

-5677 DYGHVFGAGKGV
+5677 DTGYVFGAGKGV
-5689 IPGDSTYE
+5689 IPGDSSYVD
-5697 GIDHMPKR
+5697 IAHMPKR
-5705 MILRGDDHTDA
+5705 MILRVDTVHTADNPY
-5716 LQGKTWEYVYPDDPT
+5716 WEYVYSSDNP
-5731 NKNIWEYFPNDSTY
+5731 NIWEYFPNDSIY

-5795 GNGYVQMADDG
+5795 GNGYVQMNEDG
-5806 TPLATPMAMN
+5806 TPLATPLSMD
-5816 RRYTSQEWEEGRLIM
+5816 RRYTTQEWEEGRLIIGEN
-5831 SDDDSL
+5831 DRQ
-5837 ALRNLVVTNN
+5837 ALKVLMEDNPQ

-6063 TERGVLIGTTG
+6063 TENGVLIGTTG

-6142 DVPGDSTKTYG
+6142 DDPDDNTKTYG

-6271 TFITPV
+6271 AFITPV

-6285 PMQWAGI
+6285 PMQWAGL

-6329 ADGDYTYFGTVDSL
+6329 ADGDYTYSGTVDSL
-6343 QDKKFSY
+6343 KGKKFSY
-6350 INIEKHDNENDGFYL
+6350 INIEKHDDENDGFYL

-6498 GDTHLTLSN
+6498 GDTHLTLTN

-6592 DYSSKNSNGGGY
+6592 DYSHNNPGGGY
-6604 GEMITENLWDSVSV
+6604 GEKIVDSLWTGRNP

-6859 PAKIPATRIDAWH
+6859 PAKIPATRADAWH
-6872 PEDTIANHRD
+6872 PNDTIANHRD
-6882 SVGWQSLNRV
+6882 SVGWQSLNSV
-6892 TIGGLMVDGKVVRP
+6892 TIGGLTVDGKVVRP

-6948 GSNILGNIFGGGD
+6948 GANILGNVFGGGD

>member
-7 PKPTTRKRLLRRL
+7 LKATARKRQLRRL
-20 LFLLVMYGGVAT
+20 LFLLVMCGCVAT
-32 SSMAG
+32 SAMAEG
-37 VVIKGNVYGGG
+37 VVIRGNVYGGG
-48 NAADVMDSTFVNI
+48 NAASVGTTVQTDSAVVNI
-61 STGEILGNIY
+61 SNPNATVWGQVFGGCNTEGSVIGTAVVNI
-71 GGGNL
+71 
-76 GDVGTIVKNTTNYNY
+76 TA
-91 KWTNEDNPGDSYE
+91 
-104 YNNTGVCT
+104 
-112 VTITGGTI
+112 GTI
-120 GTDSTASENHGNVFG
+120 GKPDTIQNVVFG
-135 GGKGQGDT
+135 GGKGQNT
-143 FWCEKGMTYKT
+143 LVKGSVEVNIGKMTT
-154 SISISQGT
+154 GT
-162 VWHNVY
+162 PSGSATIWGHVY
-168 GGGQVGRVEDS
+168 GGSAFGNVNAKKLQNDSLVRVGDS
-179 TKVTLSNGADI
+179 TTVVNIISGTI
-190 KGDVFGA
+190 KGD
-197 GAGINTHGY
+197 I
-206 SALVRGNT
+206 
-214 VVTIQGNATV
+214 
-224 GENVYGGGEIA
+224 
-235 SIGRFNVV
+235 
-243 GGSPT
+243 
-248 TPAGG
+248 
-253 GSSKVTIQ
+253 
-261 GSAQIGGDVFGSG
+261 
-274 KGVKPDTTYTYQGKA
+274 
-289 NMPKRMMAKSMGSFT
+289 
-304 DADSAYWTGVDDK
+304 
-317 NVWEYF
+317 
-323 ATETIY
+323 
-329 RDFLRTLALASTPT
+329 
-343 VTIGGNATIAGSVYG
+343 
-358 GGEVGITLGNVNVS
+358 
-372 MTGGTVG
+372 
-379 HDVYGGGA
+379 
-387 LADTNTGNWDLNIYD
+387 
-402 DDGDSLQVG
+402 
-411 EVITD
+411 
-416 LFTRTGTAPNYTYK
+416 
-430 RVIDK
+430 
-435 NATVSSGVYYRRV
+435 
-448 PTWADST
+448 
-455 QKSGVFTTNVSLTGG
+455 
-470 TITGDAYGGG
+470 YGGG
-480 LGQKARAAEGDLTAL
+480 LGQKAANAVPAHGNPGDDDYTPAVEAVTAIAAN
-495 EDIEALVYGDVT
+495 VYGQVT
-507 LNIGSG
+507 VNIGSG
-513 TVNANG
+513 TAGN
-519 FATSTSGDATI
+519 ATI
-530 HGNVFGCNNLN
+530 GGSVYGCNNLN
-541 GTPKGSVHV
+541 GSPKDSVFV
-550 NIYQTKHTEA
+550 NVYKTAHIA
-560 DTYPSD
+560 ANTYPTEND
-566 INTIAKLNSLFDT
+566 ATDEDT
-579 VSDYDADDYLS
+579 DVNELSELATLVANYDAEGYSDK
-590 RFALSS
+590 FAIAA
-596 VYGGGNLAA
+596 VYGGGNQAS
-605 YSPIEDTDTATV
+605 YSPNDDKDTTTV
-617 HIYTCD
+617 HVYACAE

-631 GGNAADATNV
+631 GGNAADATHV
-641 KTIIDG
+641 KVIIDG
-647 GFFDRVFGGGNG
+647 GFIDRVFGGGNG
-659 YSATNNHTNPNEP
+659 YSASGNHNNPNGED
-672 NYNPGANISGSATT
+672 YNPGANISGSATT
-686 EIHGGLY
+686 EIHGGLF
-693 RQAFGGSNQYGDV
+693 RQVFGGSNQYGNVAKVALSID
-706 NKASLSVVN
+706 NASN
-715 DSPCELLLINESFG
+715 CTELIHESFG
-729 GANEAEITGDVETTL
+729 GANEAEISSDVTTTL
-744 ACSDHP
+744 ACSQNK
-750 ISIGTFYGGSNLADI
+750 IGTFYGGSNLANI

-772 VEGGDF
+772 VEGGTY
-778 INVFGGSKGRLGR
+778 INVFGGSKGRLAKSAVGV
-791 DAEGEAG
+791 EGEEG
-798 QPGYK
+798 YQP
-803 PAVTAKAANISGNV
+803 AISEKAADINGDV

-824 TMNNAFGGSDVNGNI
+824 TMTNAFGGSDVNGNI
-839 GGKITVNM
+839 DGKITVNV
-847 LDRGDCDLTVHNVYG
+847 LDKGGNCGLQVDSIYG

-867 AYRPDTIGAFPEVN
+867 AYTPTTPGAYPEVN
-881 ILNGRV
+881 LIHGKISGNV
-887 SKKSDGTGG
+887 F
-896 MVYGGGLGA
+896 GGGLGA
-905 TAIVASSPLVIIGD
+905 TAIVTSNPKVTVG
-919 TAAAH
+919 
-924 ADYVAVVD
+924 YVAQTSAIVD
-932 SIVFGGGDAAAVEG
+932 SLMALFNDTVVVRGDVYGGGSAAPVAGKTTVLLRDSCC
-946 NTSVI
+946 SV
-951 LQKSNSRVDML
+951 SNL
-962 FGGGNAAGVSDS
+962 FGGGKAADVSDS
-974 TAVTMTGGTVTK
+974 TRVTVTAGTVTN
-986 AVFGGCNTSGT
+986 AVYGGCNTSGT
-997 VGGAP
+997 VGTP
-1002 TVTVTGGTIGTAFET
+1002 TVTVTGGTIGTAFSNPESMN
-1017 TAPTAPDSIP
+1017 AVPD
-1027 NVLFGGGKGAG
+1027 VLFGGGKGAG
-1038 TIVSGKITLNVG
+1038 TIVSGKTTLNVG
-1050 AKTVMSNDT
+1050 TKTGS
-1059 TYIGTAMIHGNVYG
+1059 TYAGTAKIYGNVYG
-1073 GSEKGQVDS
+1073 GSENGKVSNVD
-1082 VNVYLY
+1082 VFLY
-1088 GDTIYG
+1088 GDTIHG
-1094 NVYGGG
+1094 NVFGGG
-1100 YRTAEGKIAARAVNI
+1100 YDTDANLVDNREEMLPRHATAADTVN
-1115 VLDGTKF
+1115 VLLDGTKF
-1122 NRSFNGTAQIFGC
+1122 DRTYASNMAQIFGC
-1135 NNLVGTPLGQVN
+1135 NNKSGTPRGLVT
-1147 VHVYRTIPA
+1147 VHVKRTVGSDKDEETP
-1156 TDGDTYHVAAIYGGG
+1156 VADRNVYDIAAVYGGG
-1171 NEADYVPTADGV
+1171 NMADYVPRGETDS
-1183 LNTQVIIEGCDTTS
+1183 THVIIEGCGLTS
-1197 IKDVY
+1197 IEYVY
-1202 GGGNAAAVPGTEVW
+1202 GGGNAAAVSATGVD
-1216 ILGSTIIDKVYGGG
+1216 IKGSYIINQVFGGG
-1230 NGERGADSAAHVGF
+1230 NGAGQILDSSNNWIANPGANVGSYINGTDSIPYGTGRAVTKLYG
-1244 HRDSATEKH
+1244 
-1253 NYVIGSGKAEVYLVA
+1253 
-1268 GNINEVF
+1268 GNIYYVF
-1275 GGSNSNGDIRNG
+1275 GGSNTLGNIRQTV
-1287 ANVETA
+1287 VETKQQD
-1293 TRTDYTTKFT
+1293 TSS
-1303 GAPAPDCCDKLI
+1303 PDGCDSLNVVN
-1315 TQHIYGGG
+1315 IYGAG
-1323 SQAEMS
+1323 SKAEMT
-1329 GDVNV
+1329 GDVN
-1334 ILECMPEDYVDAV
+1334 IIMECMPEAYVDAV
-1347 YGGAANATI
+1347 FGGAKNAVI
-1356 NGNVSLT
+1356 NGNVTLT

-1381 INGTITVNVYE
+1381 INGTIKVIAK
-1392 EGCDSLIIG
+1392 EGGCEPLEIG
-1401 ELYGAGNNAPYSIY
+1401 ELYGGGNQAPYSIH
-1415 GCTPPAA
+1415 GCHYDTD
-1422 NSPMGT
+1422 NDKWVVNDDDT
-1428 PWTPDS
+1428 T
-1434 TAHEG
+1434 
-1439 KQPYVSPDTIAVSV
+1439 YVAKGEYAIEVIV
-1453 NVFSCTSIGKVYG
+1453 ESCTSIGKVFG
-1466 GGRGETATVIGNT
+1466 GGNLAEVVGDTHVDINMFKGLLEGDDNQDDTFRPLGRIGQVFGGGNLANVIGNT
-1479 HVWINM
+1479 T
-1485 LHGIIDEHTNESIGK
+1485 IDIGTDGEATDSNNEVPEGEQK
-1500 IGQIFGG
+1500 GVQILAGD
-1507 GSAAHVIGNTRI
+1507 TI
-1519 DVGTATVY
+1519 DY
-1527 NDPNSGI
+1527 IDPDHNAYI
-1534 KELTGVNIVS
+1534 HIPE
-1544 GNYLNPTSDAMN
+1544 
-1556 NSVTAGI
+1556 AGI
-1563 YGGGEAANIDGN
+1563 YGGGNNADVEGN
-1575 TMLNIGTQELSEGT
+1575 TTLNIGTEKQSLGI
-1589 NITGNIY
+1589 NINGNIF
-1596 GGGLGSGTHVTGN
+1596 GGGYGKSTTVTGD
-1609 VQVNIGKTVT
+1609 VTVNIGANNGTAA
-1619 TEGVTSYVGYAN
+1619 SPRYVGYAN
-1631 ITGDVYGG
+1631 IIGDVYGG
-1639 SAMGKVNS
+1639 SAKGKVNAIM
-1647 YLNDSN
+1647 NEDSTYT
-1653 AETQTTGAT
+1653 ASGDSTR
-1662 TQVNFYGGTIQDT
+1662 VNLYGGTIT
-1675 HTPSGKGNIYGGGLG
+1675 
-1690 DNDNAAD
+1690 
-1697 VYGPVAV
+1697 
-1704 NVYGGRANNVFGC
+1704 
-1717 NNVNGTPKS
+1717 
-1726 TVAVNINDGQVY
+1726 
-1738 QSVYGGGNQ
+1738 
-1747 AIMDGSPVVNVTG
+1747 
-1760 GIIGTDNDGNTVYGG
+1760 
-1775 AVYGNVY
+1775 GNVY
-1782 GGGLGSNGT
+1782 GGGLGDNTDAADVYGPVTVSVYNGSAYNVYGCNNVNGAPQDT
-1791 GTQTDL
+1791 
-1797 QKVMAGLVKGNTEIN
+1797 VIVNVA
-1812 ISGGTILHNIYG
+1812 GGTINNSVFGGGNQANYG
-1824 GGAYGSVGT
+1824 GSP
-1833 YTYESTGVI
+1833 GVNI
-1842 KNYTSGG
+1842 M
-1849 KATIYIT
+1849 
-1856 GGTIGTDGNENGMV
+1856 GGTVTNSV
-1870 FGSSRGDVGAPDEIH
+1870 FGGGDNADVVNTHVAISDSIDKNTFVG
-1885 DKLAWVYDARV
+1885 
-1896 IIGDTTANA
+1896 
-1905 TVTTSTPLING
+1905 
-1916 SVYGGG
+1916 
-1922 ENGHNYNDA
+1922 
-1931 LVRINGGT
+1931 
-1939 IGIASGSPITNP
+1939 
-1951 DDAEHP
+1951 
-1957 YTGAAYPYRGN
+1957 GN
-1968 VYGGGCGTDKYWI
+1968 VYGGG
-1981 DADNDQTV
+1981 N
-1989 DDGEKH
+1989 
-1995 YNPLAGIVQ
+1995 L
-2004 GDATITMTGGTVV
+2004 GD
-2017 HNIYGAGAMGSVGT
+2017 
-2031 ATAGGVT
+2031 
-2038 TISIGGGSVGV
+2038 
-2049 SGTVGGGN
+2049 
-2057 VFGAA
+2057 
-2062 RGDAAAISNEYALV
+2062 
-2076 RDHTTVNI
+2076 
-2084 SDGTIYGNVY
+2084 
-2094 GGGELGCVG
+2094 VG
-2103 RYKFTS
+2103 RINKDTLKSYK
-2109 DMKEFYWTDQA
+2109 WTDEVITA
-2120 LVANQTSYTYNST
+2120 LNYDSFAWNET
-2133 GVCNVTITGGTIGTD
+2133 GVCTVEISGGTIGTE
-2148 STASENHGNVFGGG
+2148 STISEDHGNVFGGG
-2162 KGRSD
+2162 KGRSN
-2167 TFWCEKGMVYKTSVS
+2167 TFWCEKGMAYKTSVSISKGTVWRNVYGGGQEGRVQDDTEVTIGSASGSDEVNIKGDVFGAGAGIDTHGYSALVRGNPTVTIQGATTKVAENVYGGGEIASVGKHLLVTDDNKDDHPGLAVGMPYTLDNTNVGICRVTVKDGAEVSGSVFGAGKGLDPDTITTPKRMKPDGSWDNYNQATYGEHWKDTLLIYVQTLALATETHVTIGGENGTTKVNGSVYGGSESGFVQYHTDVKTQGTCEIGTEDSGGDIYGGGLGIVGNAAAGRVSGKTKIGVTGAATIRGNVYGGGENGVVKQSADVNIGIADSLFTGTISKNVYGGGKAADVMDSTYVYIRSGQINGNVYGGGNLGDIGRINKDSIRTYKWTDEVITALNYDSFAWNETGVCTVEISGGTIGTESTISEDHGNVFGGGKGRSNTFWCEKGMAYKTSVS

-2322 NPDSIVNPRRMTPT
+2322 NPDSIVNPRRMTPD
-2336 GVMEYYNADTYGEH
+2336 GSWDNYNQATYGEH

-2396 HTDVQTQGNCE
+2396 HTDVKTQGNCE
-2407 IGTQAASADIYGGGL
+2407 IGTTSKGADVFGGGL

-2441 GGGTTYGS
+2441 GGGITYGS

-2454 AYGIVKQNVEVNVT
+2454 AYGIVKENVEVNVT

-2483 NTNTANW
+2483 NTNTENW
-2490 DAETKTWATGM
+2490 DAEHETWATGM

-2507 TTYKTVVNLTGGK
+2507 TVYKTVVNLTGGK

-2574 EANTHNAALV
+2574 EANAHNAALE

-2967 VWAGKWAVTGDSATI
+2967 VWASKSNVPVVI

-2987 DTSKDNATI
+2987 DTTANADKI

-3003 IPNIEV
+3003 IPNIV
-3009 FADKIDKTTKKI
+3009 VDASTINKKTKKVT
-3021 RCKVK
+3021 CTVK

-3084 REGKTYN
+3084 RAGKTYN

-3165 CEKGMVGD
+3165 CEKGMVGE

-3193 NIGGGTM
+3193 NIGGGTVQ
-3200 EGNVYGGGEVG
+3200 GAVYGGGEVG

-3221 GYGNGTEG
+3221 GYGPGEDGTG
-3229 EKSPIIAGNVFAAG
+3229 VEKSPVIEGNVFAAG

-3361 TVGDSVDT
+3361 TVGNSVDT

-3381 TKTEVTVGGDAFVK
+3381 TKTEVTVGGYAFVK

-3454 NECNHWPYGKGTT
+3454 KECNHWPYGQATSDND
-3467 AKYVPYDKY
+3467 KYVPYDKY
-3476 ADQYTSYASTTG
+3476 ANQYTSYAGLTG

-3500 GGSGREPYAPG
+3500 GGSGKDPYAPG

-3516 AGSVGGNAT
+3516 AGSVGGNST
-3525 VEISGG
+3525 VEIAGG
-3531 HILTNVYG
+3531 HILTSVYG
-3539 GNELTNV
+3539 GNELTSV
-3546 DDTCRVTMTGGTIG
+3546 KDTCRITMTGGTLG
-3560 VPRTLDSIAVH
+3560 VPRTLDSIAAH

-3577 FGAGKGDQRVFF
+3577 FGAGKGDQRVLF

-3594 VKDVIVDVSGGII
+3594 VEDVIVDVEGGII

-3614 GEDGHIM
+3614 GEDGHVL

-3648 GGRGFAGDAYTAG
+3648 GGRGFSGDSYTTG
-3661 NVADSVVVNITGGT
+3661 NVGDSVVVNITGGT

-3688 VGYDLVEA
+3688 VGYDLLDVGEA
-3696 GNGRYGQMSDNLN
+3696 GYGDMSTDET
-3709 RGHVVMNISGGKI
+3709 RGHVVVNISGGKI
-3722 GNKYEFTTDTVAAYI
+3722 GNKHEFTNDTIPANI

-3765 RFTKLNGDSISL
+3765 RFNKLTGDSISL
-3777 ANDGIDWTKLGNVKS
+3777 SQDGIDWTKLGNVKS

-3817 DSTVIKVT
+3817 DSTVIRVT

-3833 LAGVPDSTTHSNGT
+3833 RADVPDSTTHANGT
-3847 VQYTYGSIYGGGM
+3847 VQYTFGSIYGGGM
-3860 GMVMHDKRDNH
+3860 GMVEHDKRDNH
-3871 GGDVANNTHVSISGD
+3871 GGEVANNTHVSISGD

-3908 VDISDGKIGRNEVY
+3908 VDISDGKIGRNQVNRS
-3922 TTNDANQGYV
+3922 NDENDGYV
-3932 KFGGAT
+3932 MFGGAT

-3958 KGNTNVDISG
+3958 KGNTNISISG

-3976 GGGALGSVGTFMVA
+3976 GGGALGSVGTFDVA
-3990 KDLNYI
+3990 KSLSYI

-4004 WESGGTARVTIT
+4004 WISGGTARVTIT

-4024 RDNGMVN
+4024 RDNGMVF

-4037 ISAPVST
+4037 IARPIQT
-4044 KLGDNY
+4044 RLGDKT
-4050 VYKDPYDKVAW
+4050 VDKDPYDKVAW
-4061 VYDTEVTIGKG
+4061 VYDSEVTIGKS
-4072 GSAGPTIK
+4072 GSAGPNIK

-4095 ALVNVYSGKIGIVDS
+4095 ALVNVYSGYIGIFNEEDS
-4110 SDPWYTL
+4110 CYTL
-4117 TNAAAAEKSKAT
+4117 NPAAAAKSEAT

-4140 DTYTDSEGKKH
+4140 DTYTDSQGKNH
-4151 HNLWSGIVSVN
+4151 HNLWAGIVSVN
-4162 TEVNVHGGHV
+4162 TEVNVLGGHV
-4172 KGNVY
+4172 ARNVY

-4187 IISDIDSEANWHKS
+4187 IISDIDSEAKWHK
-4201 SDTNVLETA
+4201 TA
-4210 TTFYGFGL
+4210 TDDDKETYYGFGL
-4218 SWPIEIQYVDTTGI
+4218 SWPIEIEYVETTGL
-4232 ARVNVADSAIV
+4232 ARVNVDGSAVV
-4243 DGSVYGAARGLV
+4243 DGSVYGAARGKV
-4255 AIEENDITRHR
+4255 DIEENDITRHR

-4275 RKTEVNI
+4275 RQTEVNI
-4282 GETGEPQINSSVYG
+4282 GKTGNPEINSSVYG
-4296 GGEDGHVYEDAA
+4296 GGEDGHVYDDAA
-4308 VNIYDGTVAHSV
+4308 VNIYGGTVAHSV

-4327 GTYKATLWVQDPDD
+4327 GTYMATLWEPKDGAETDITQHQE
-4341 PDDTSKHESTQ
+4341 KKTQ
-4352 DSISIHSMVAGKV
+4352 DSIHSMVAGKV

-4402 YATGGYGELPEN
+4402 YATGGYGELPED
-4414 AGANLWTVER
+4414 ATANLWTTAK

-4447 GTYEGPE
+4447 GKYEGSE
-4454 SNNFDPV
+4454 SENFDPV

-4502 IINVGDTANHSTD
+4502 VINVGDTSATATGD
-4515 DKGPTIHGSIYGGG
+4515 GPKIYGSIYGGG

-4534 RNSTDIKLFKGEV
+4534 RNSTHVNLFKGEV
-4547 KGHQIDA
+4547 TGHQADA

-4560 VFGAGSGIGTYIDFT
+4560 VFGAGSGIGTYLDT
-4575 DNNKNKVSFAS
+4575 DSIQKVSFAS
-4586 GSVTGTT
+4586 GSVTCTT
-4593 SIEVYDGAK
+4593 QVDVYDGMK
-4602 VKGNIWGGG
+4602 IKGNIWGGG
-4611 AMAAIGPPKMGPD
+4611 AMAAIGPPKMGTD
-4624 EGKMPTDSKKS
+4624 EGKEPSGTRKS
-4635 YSYTKVDVK
+4635 FSYTKVDVK
-4644 GGKIGGTVYGAS
+4644 GGEIGGTVYGAS

-4668 DDIGVT
+4668 DGIGVT

-4693 EIGGS
+4693 KIGGS

-4735 TSNLN
+4735 TSNL
-4740 KDGDWTNSTKTT
+4740 KQDRTTHQWGWSDSGKTT
-4752 GVYTTT
+4752 GLYTTT

-4770 YGGALGRREF
+4770 YGGALGRRKV
-4780 IGTDTTVTSVEAKVF
+4780 DDPVVTPVEAKVY

-4802 NGIEETDS
+4802 NGIEKTDS

-4820 KSWLVPTTDGH
+4820 KSWLVTTIDEH
-4831 HQVNSTRPGASVSRV
+4831 YQVNSTRRGAAVGRV

-4866 TQNDSTQNIK
+4866 TQKDSTDNII
-4876 TKYEK
+4876 TKYPK
-4881 FRKRA
+4881 FGKRA
-4886 DYTIDNYSDLTALA
+4886 DYTLDSLSSLTALA
-4900 AAMNIDIF
+4900 GRMNLDVSSYSTVVTSAAN
-4908 SYVNNLTNTNDDS
+4908 DS
-4921 LQRVAL
+4921 LRRLAF
-4927 NAIIDTIAVMK
+4927 NTMIDAIAVRK

-4951 AYMPLGPNPTVEDN
+4951 AYMPMGPNPGTDDN
-4965 YMLTK
+4965 GGIIHNNDLTK

-4996 VPAAHLVVNG
+4996 VPASHLLVNG

-5025 VEGRDT
+5025 VEGKDT

-5040 VGYRDFTEVVKNDP
+5040 VGYRDFTEVVKDASH
-5054 DYDGETEATAY
+5054 DGKTEATAY
-5065 PQEDVQAAA
+5065 LQSDVAAAA

-5082 FSYGDESTAGVATT
+5082 YSYGDESTSGVATT

-5145 IDGNIDMRL
+5145 IDGTIDMRL

-5227 PYSIYGYAQGGEGGY
+5227 PYSIYGYAQDGRGGY

-5271 VKYEDYLKNDLDSM
+5271 VKYEGYMQDDLGKM
-5285 GFARDHVPTEQ
+5285 GVATGTVPTEEDIQ
-5296 ELQEKINSTTP
+5296 AILNDNSTDSV
-5307 KVARAALEYV
+5307 KRVATLEYV

-5332 INVISATR
+5332 INVVSATR

-5352 VVGNPRVNVNMTNGK
+5352 VVGNPRINVNMTNGK
-5367 VEVTET
+5367 VSVTKNKDE
-5373 ESGKFVDASGN
+5373 KYVDASGTI
-5384 EYPAETVD
+5384 YPDSIVD
-5392 TNMVATLPIGTIGHI
+5392 DYIATLPIGTIGHI

-5429 LNQNDQREMQGT
+5429 LNQNDQREMLGT
-5441 ITVNDKDTTM
+5441 VTLNAKDTTM
-5451 LFTYDDSQQKWTY
+5451 LFTYNGSREKWTY
-5464 EGKDT
+5464 LRTTTHDEPINGTPTPATNGTTVQGAITSGETSTPVTFTYDSKWTYKIGDAEPVEVASPTAPVNGSKIQGTSTTDKITESTLFTYDSSQGKWT
-5469 VFNEEIQ
+5469 YQ
-5476 KDSVIT
+5476 T
-5482 VIKTIDTIPTPFRRA
+5482 TTIDTVEVADTPTPFRRA

-5510 VADDF
+5510 VADNFFCD
-5515 YCAKAMIG
+5515 KAMIG
-5523 ENGKAVDN
+5523 TADAGVDKN
-5531 DFNDLPDYLE
+5531 FNDLPNYLE

-5581 EPVVKGNVFGAGRGL
+5581 EPVVKGSVFGAGSGV

-5619 GLNVYGGGETASVA
+5619 GQNVYGGGEIASVA
-5633 RYKVVGGSPVALA
+5633 RYKVVNGSPVALA

-5670 TKPGGPD
+5670 TKTGGPD

-5689 IPGDSTYE
+5689 IPGDSTYK
-5697 GIDHMPKR
+5697 GTTHMPKR
-5705 MILRGDDHTDA
+5705 MILRVDTVHTDA
-5716 LQGKTWEYVYPDDPT
+5716 KEGVTWEFVYPEDPT
-5731 NKNIWEYFPNDSTY
+5731 NKNIWEYFPNDSIY

-5795 GNGYVQMADDG
+5795 GNGYVQMNDDG
-5806 TPLATPMAMN
+5806 MRLTTPMAMN
-5816 RRYTSQEWEEGRLIM
+5816 RRYTSEEWKLGHLIM
-5831 SDDDSL
+5831 GDNDSL
-5837 ALRNLVVTNN
+5837 ALKNLVGTS

-5864 YATYDR
+5864 YGTYDR
-5870 LADENGLY
+5870 LADENGKY
-5878 PDGSNAQGGRISASD
+5878 IDHTDAQGGYLNASD

-5901 FGGGSGLYPFRPGK
+5901 FGGGSGFYPYKPGK

-5943 NEMTDVGTYQKDS
+5943 NEMTDVGTYKKDS
-5956 HGELT
+5956 HGEPI

-5966 GICTINMVGGT
+5966 GKCIVNMVGGT
-5977 LGVPRTLGQIAA
+5977 LGVPRTMGQIAA

-5999 GKGDPRT
+5999 GKGDPRN
-6006 FFNTWTNVDSVTVN
+6006 FFNTWTNVDSVEVN
-6020 ISGNARIYGSTFGGG
+6020 ISGNARIYGSVFGGG
-6035 EDGHILESVVTN
+6035 EDGHILESAVTN

-6063 TERGVLIGTTG
+6063 TDRGVLIGTTG
-6074 YSYVD
+6074 TSYVD
-6079 GNVFGAGRGFS
+6079 GNVFGAGRGYT
-6090 GDAITA
+6090 GDALTA
-6096 GSVGGNVEVNI
+6096 GSVGGNVNVNI

-6126 IGFNAPED
+6126 IGFNPPTD
-6134 ANYGSFTA
+6134 SHYGSFQ
-6142 DVPGDSTKTYG
+6142 DGPDHGF
-6153 HVTVNISGGTI
+6153 VTINISGGTI
-6164 GHDSIWTQ
+6164 GNDSEGIDVEHTK
-6172 QYGGNVFGGS
+6172 GGNVYGGS
-6182 MGRLT
+6182 MGRLEK
-6187 HLDNT
+6187 LDGTTIN
-6192 VNPIWSQLGQVKTTE
+6192 NALWPQLAQVKSTTI
-6207 VNITGGTIKR
+6207 NISGDSTVIKG
-6217 NVYGGGEFG
+6217 NVYGGGELG
-6226 SVRDSAYVNIGGRKN
+6226 SVRDSTSIVIGKEHK
-6241 ADGTITAEG
+6241 DSTILTK
-6250 SPVIE
+6250 PTLL
-6255 RDVYGGG
+6255 RDVFGGG
-6262 YGSKDTLSQ
+6262 YGSLIGDTVQ
-6271 TFITPV
+6271 
-6277 SGMTFRYT
+6277 SGASAVGYVTSYAVGENNDTTKFVFRFT
-6285 PMQWAGI
+6285 PMQWAGC
-6292 VGISTHVNMLG
+6292 VGIKTDVNIYD
-6303 GWVKKSIYGGGEL
+6303 GWVKKCVYGGGER
-6316 ASVGIINYLVEQK
+6316 ASVGIINYMVDLDNQGNPT
-6329 ADGDYTYFGTVDSL
+6329 DDYSFIV
-6343 QDKKFSY
+6343 
-6350 INIEKHDNENDGFYL
+6350 KHEDEDTCFAL
-6365 SWPYKFEYFPGYDGS
+6365 SWPYETQYVPGYPGD
-6380 THIAIRGGRLGL
+6380 THINIYGGRLGI
-6392 TGKDFMGPFN
+6392 TGKDKFIETGS
-6402 AEGKAISLADGHVL
+6402 KI
-6416 DKDEE
+6416 
-6421 KAARVDNGDIY
+6421 DNGDIY
-6432 GGSKGFAGD
+6432 GGSKGKAGD
-6441 RYYEGFSAN
+6441 RYAMAFCGN
-6450 VGSTE
+6450 VGSSE
-6455 IVIDYPETNTANPG
+6455 ININYPDSCTTTPD
-6469 NYKKKE
+6469 NYKTDLSKW
-6475 GETYANDCI
+6475 CI
-6484 AGAVYGGGENGHVL
+6484 AGAVYGGGENGHVM
-6498 GDTHLTLSN
+6498 GDTHLTLTN
-6507 GLIGHALYGGGSG
+6507 GLVGHALYGGGSG

-6526 RLLKVKVDPKSTNP
+6526 RLKKVEAQGNP
-6540 KDSVTVNIYS
+6540 SDSATVNIYS

-6559 THIDMTGG
+6559 TYIDMTGG

-6592 DYSSKNSNGGGY
+6592 DYSKDSPGGGY
-6604 GEMITENLWDSVSV
+6604 GEKILTNLWDSTSVS
-6618 NSQAFLNS
+6618 SLAFLNS
-6626 GQTNVTVTGGQVGY
+6626 GQTHITVTGGQVGY
-6640 VDTVKISDSMKDGLP
+6640 VDTAKVDNSMKDGLP

-6671 TESPRFLYSPQFFSG
+6671 TERPRFLYSPQFFSG
-6686 YINKSNVTIGTEG
+6686 YVNKSFVTIGTEG
-6699 QDNSK
+6699 QANDN

-6740 GLSLNGM
+6740 GLSLNGT
-6747 DLDSLNKSQTN
+6747 DLDTLSKSKTN
-6758 LAILGALYKD
+6758 LDILGALYNND
-6768 DNTVN
+6768 ETVN

-6796 NYDGDTTD
+6796 NYNGNTNDT
-6804 SVYYGLKP
+6804 VYYG
-6812 RTTDSLLVSETGYST
+6812 TDRVTGQPARVPEKGYST

-6835 TNVDVKGGV
+6835 TNVEVKGGIV
-6844 VYRNVYGGGSLASVG
+6844 NRNVYGGGSLASVG

-6872 PEDTIANHRD
+6872 PEDSIANHRD
-6882 SVGWQSLNRV
+6882 SVGWQSLNSV
-6892 TIGGLMVDGKVVRP
+6892 SIGGLKINDQVIRP

-6911 ASVNAGYGGNIFG
+6911 ASVKAGYGGNIFG

-6929 LSIGDNYGTSV
+6929 LSIGENYGTSV

-6948 GSNILGNIFGGGD
+6948 GSNILGSVFGGGD

-6973 GEPKNGD
+6973 GEPKKDD